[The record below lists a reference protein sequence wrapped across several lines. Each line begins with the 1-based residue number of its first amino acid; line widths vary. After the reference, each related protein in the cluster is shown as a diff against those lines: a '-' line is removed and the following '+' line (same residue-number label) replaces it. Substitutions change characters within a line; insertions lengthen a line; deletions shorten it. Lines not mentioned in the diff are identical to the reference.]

1 MAQSPFAVDNIRVA
15 NAMVIGSAT
24 IGASGANIV
33 LPAGTQIQGGG
44 AFGATGAT
52 GVAGT
57 PGSTGATGVS
67 GTPGTPG
74 STGATGPAGAAA
86 AGGMTWQAVQ
96 AANFLATAGNAYPVN
111 TSSGAVTVTLP
122 ASAALGNT
130 VKLVDYAGT
139 FDTNAITINPNGLK
153 LRGSATNAALSTRF
167 SSLELVYMDST

>member
-52 GVAGT
+52 G
-57 PGSTGATGVS
+57 
-67 GTPGTPG
+67 
-74 STGATGPAGAAA
+74 PAGAAA
-86 AGGMTWQAVQ
+86 AGGVTWQAVQ

-139 FDTNAITINPNGLK
+139 FNTNAITINPNGLK
-153 LRGSATNAALSTRF
+153 LRGLTTNAALST
-167 SSLELVYMDST
+167 SLVV